1 MENALQLPVT
11 KSRFCDLPNP
21 YKWENLSLNT
31 MEIEINFEDMNWMA
45 LCPELTV
52 LLTAF
57 FLLLAGLNKTLD
69 NNAYL
74 SKASMAGIVIALFS
88 SIALWILAPTAGNG
102 GDPNIFSNALINDRF
117 SQIFNIIILTMSLF
131 AITAA
136 FRYPEQDHQNKAE
149 YFALLLLAVTGMMFL
164 AKSGNM
170 ITAFVSLEIFSVAL
184 YILCGFSSKHGTGTE
199 QPGDSSKLSWA
210 CLVSQES
217 AVKYLLTGAF
227 ASAILVYGMA
237 LLYAGTGTTEIRL
250 MGETIRENPFSM
262 NILVFMGIALTFSGL
277 AFKVSLVPFH
287 AWTPDVY
294 QGAPTPITG
303 FMAVATKAAAFALI
317 ARIFFI
323 SFPSLQSV
331 WMPILFG
338 VSVITMLVGNIA
350 AIFQDDLK
358 RMLAYS
364 GIAHAGYLLIGIVA
378 NSQEGVASIIFYL
391 GVYLFM
397 NIGAFAVVYSMEGTG
412 SEGNSIHRFK
422 GLSKRNPLLA
432 AAMALFMISLAGFPP
447 TAGFFGKLFLFT
459 AVIKQ
464 GFILIA
470 IMAVVASVI
479 SVYFYLRV
487 IAMMYFHDA
496 DEQGKVPL
504 NRGMAIIVGVSSLA
518 IIYIGISPSSL
529 MQLALSS
536 TPF

>member
-1 MENALQLPVT
+1 M
-11 KSRFCDLPNP
+11 
-21 YKWENLSLNT
+21 
-31 MEIEINFEDMNWMA
+31 
-45 LCPELTV
+45 
-52 LLTAF
+52 
-57 FLLLAGLNKTLD
+57 
-69 NNAYL
+69 
-74 SKASMAGIVIALFS
+74 
-88 SIALWILAPTAGNG
+88 SI
-102 GDPNIFSNALINDRF
+102 
-117 SQIFNIIILTMSLF
+117 F
-131 AITAA
+131 AISAS
-136 FRYPEQDHQNKAE
+136 FRYPEPEHQNKAE
-149 YFALLLLAVTGMMFL
+149 YFALLLLAVAGMMFL

-210 CLVSQES
+210 CLASQES

-237 LLYAGTGTTEIRL
+237 LIYAGTGTTEIRL
-250 MGETIRENPFSM
+250 LGEIMRENPYSL
-262 NILVFMGIALTFSGL
+262 NVLVHIGIALTFAGL

-303 FMAVATKAAAFALI
+303 FMSVATKAAAFALI

-323 SFPSLQSV
+323 SFPHLQSV
-331 WMPILFG
+331 WMPILF
-338 VSVITMLVGNIA
+338 SISTLTMLVGNIA

-364 GIAHAGYLLIGIVA
+364 GIAHSGYLLIGIVA

-397 NIGAFAVVYSMEGTG
+397 NIGAFAVVYIIEGTG
-412 SEGNSIHRFK
+412 RDANSIHRFK
-422 GLSKRNPLLA
+422 GLSTRSPLLA
-432 AAMALFMISLAGFPP
+432 AAMALFMLSLAGFPP
-447 TAGFFGKLFLFT
+447 TAGFFGKLFVFV
-459 AVIKQ
+459 AAIKQ
-464 GFILIA
+464 GYVL
-470 IMAVVASVI
+470 MAVVAVIASMI

-487 IAMMYFHDA
+487 IAMMYFQDG
-496 DEQGKVPL
+496 DEREKITM
-504 NRGMAIIVGVSSLA
+504 NRGMAVIIGVSSIA
-518 IIYIGISPSSL
+518 IIGIGIFPSSL
-529 MQLALSS
+529 MQLALAS